1 MEKMNIELCKAL
13 AGFSQEV
20 PAIHKNTK
28 GYGYSYSNLTEILK
42 VINPLLK
49 KHGLGTTQIVDGNT
63 LTTVVFHVETGE
75 CISGSIEIPQG
86 VQLKGM
92 NDFQVLGSA
101 ISYMRRYHLAGMLNL
116 VTDSDID
123 AGVQTGKKLPKI
135 TDARFQKAL
144 EAIASGDFTVEELE
158 EKYQLSNKQQEQL
171 PK

>member
-1 MEKMNIELCKAL
+1 MDKMNIELCKAL

-20 PAIHKNTK
+20 PVIHKNTK
-28 GYGYSYSNLTEILK
+28 GYGYQYSNLTEILK

-49 KHGLGTTQIVDGNT
+49 KHGLGTTQIVDGHT
-63 LTTVVFHVETGE
+63 LTTVVFHVKTGE

-101 ISYMRRYHLAGMLNL
+101 ISYMRRYQLAAMLQL

-123 AGVQTGKKLPKI
+123 AGVQTGKKKPKI
-135 TDARFQKAL
+135 TDARFKKAL
-144 EAIASGDFTVEELE
+144 EAIGNGDYTKDQLE
-158 EKYQLSNKQQEQL
+158 EKYELSNKQIEQL
-171 PK
+171 EQ